1 MSSAIDRTFRLSEE
15 QSAFIDTEVG
25 SGNYESANDVVQA
38 GLLALQDR
46 DPEIERWLREE
57 VVPTYDKMMAD
68 PSRSLSIDEVSASL
82 RAHHEKR
89 MRAAS

>member
-15 QSAFIDTEVG
+15 QSAFIDAEVG

-46 DPEIERWLREE
+46 DPEIESWLRQE
-57 VVPTYDKMMAD
+57 VAEAYDEVEAD
-68 PSRSLSIDEVSASL
+68 PSQLVPAEEVFASVRALHAERMSA
-82 RAHHEKR
+82 KV
-89 MRAAS
+89 